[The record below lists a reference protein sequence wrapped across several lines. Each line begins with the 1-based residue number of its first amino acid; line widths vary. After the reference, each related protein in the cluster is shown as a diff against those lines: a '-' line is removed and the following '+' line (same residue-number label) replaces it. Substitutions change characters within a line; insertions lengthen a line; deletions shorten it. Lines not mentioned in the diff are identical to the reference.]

1 MNQNNKIGEECF
13 LENIRLFGNQQT
25 EPEQFNLY
33 NGLRAMSATL
43 VSLAQVVD
51 NVERQ
56 CNSIAQQLHR
66 IDRRIDEQSRSHN
79 DR

>member
-1 MNQNNKIGEECF
+1 MNQNGKISEQCF
-13 LENIRLFGNQQT
+13 SDNVRLFGNQQT

-33 NGLRAMSATL
+33 NGLRVMSETL

-51 NVERQ
+51 NIERQ

-66 IDRRIDEQSRSHN
+66 IDRRIDELFRSQ
-79 DR
+79 